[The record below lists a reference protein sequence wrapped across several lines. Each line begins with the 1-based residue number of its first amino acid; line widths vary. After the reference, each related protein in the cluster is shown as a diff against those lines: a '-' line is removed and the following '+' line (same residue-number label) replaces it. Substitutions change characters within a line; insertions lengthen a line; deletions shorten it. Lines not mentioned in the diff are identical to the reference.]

1 MLGPFLVVVVLAQ
14 SPPASAPQSSVP
26 PPVTAASGQI
36 ADKQPWPPAGVSRM
50 GAAVTAPQVLKEEK
64 PQYTAEAMRARVEG
78 NVGVEAIVLTD
89 GTVGEVR
96 VVRSLDKQY
105 GLDDQAIAAVKR
117 WRFKPGKKD
126 GIDIPV
132 LVEIELT
139 FRVRSGPGK

>member
-1 MLGPFLVVVVLAQ
+1 MLGPFLVVVILAQ
-14 SPPASAPQSSVP
+14 SPPAPAPQRTVP
-26 PPVTAASGQI
+26 PAVPAASEQI

-50 GAAVTAPQVLKEEK
+50 GAGVTTPEVLKDVK
-64 PQYTAEAMRARVEG
+64 PQYTAEAMRERVEG

-105 GLDDQAIAAVKR
+105 GLDDQAIAAVKK

-126 GIDIPV
+126 GINVPV

-139 FRVRSGPGK
+139 FMVRGGRGK